1 MNAYID
7 IIFWLIIAAIVFL
20 RLRSLLGTRPENA
33 KVIVITKD
41 KVSELI
47 KIAKEEEKKEEQII
61 PLDGVDAVL
70 AEIPDFNKAAFLRG
84 AQRAFEVI
92 IKAFAEGDTETLGAL
107 TSKKTFKKFCDIIDA
122 RKSEGQ
128 TAETD
133 FIGMDK
139 AEIIDAKLSKN
150 TAKIVVNFISE
161 QVNLLK
167 NADGEIIQGDENFV
181 QTIDDVWTFER
192 DLNKHSNIWL
202 LSSTKKQ

>member
-92 IKAFAEGDTETLGAL
+92 IKAFAEGDTETLGAN
-107 TSKKTFKKFCDIIDA
+107 TTKKTFKKFCDIIDA